1 MYKLAIVLGLMVLT
15 MSCSSVKRYSSVDR
29 TEREKPVFLSEG
41 SNEDSIR
48 VRMDIS
54 DSRISPP
61 APSGSS
67 KSLWDLQNDGQMAL
81 LKILAERY
89 KDNDK
94 FTDILNN
101 QYLSDD
107 GGTGGAIDYVRK
119 DVRIV
124 FSISRWHPY
133 DLILGK
139 TDGFSPADRIEY
151 LKYRLTL
158 DDPYSTIKFTSW
170 NRYGTAYGSINIAD
184 VSFQQT
190 LSATAGAG
198 NVPGFVTGG
207 GGSGASVSGSASKTE
222 NQRVRYRYIQLN
234 GSISNKTLQ
243 LESEGTREVDL
254 AGNVTADVT
263 MEFDAVP
270 EVLYALSKAKNDS
283 GVFLLP
289 EEVHLNETIAL
300 APRETS
306 IHNICAVL
314 SYDYAYRHVEKGAKT
329 FYEWDDK
336 VKYVTGTVSKKVT
349 LMKARDIVPPFCCL
363 KFQGD
368 SGNSGKNFI
377 KIRNLAAGLGVQET
391 TLAFANQSAANAFIT
406 WLVSYKCAQNDLD
419 KPIKLKNGYSLW
431 YNGAFLTRQRI
442 LDNKDQIAEV
452 FQYDAKE

>member
-1 MYKLAIVLGLMVLT
+1 MNKIIIVIGLAILSA
-15 MSCSSVKRYSSVDR
+15 SCTTVKRYSSVDH
-29 TEREKPVFLSEG
+29 TQREKPIFLSEG
-41 SNEDSIR
+41 ADEDNIR

-54 DSRISPP
+54 DSRISE
-61 APSGSS
+61 PSHAGSY
-67 KSLWDLQNDGQMAL
+67 KSLWDLQNDGQKAL

-101 QYLSDD
+101 QYLADD
-107 GGTGGAIDYVRK
+107 GGAGGAADYVRK

-133 DLILGK
+133 DQIQGK
-139 TDGFSPADRIEY
+139 ADGFSPADRIEY

-190 LSATAGAG
+190 LSATVDAG
-198 NVPGFVTGG
+198 NVPGFTGG
-207 GGSGASVSGSASKTE
+207 GGAGASVSGSASKTE
-222 NQRVRYRYIQLN
+222 NQKVRYRYIQLN

-283 GVFLLP
+283 GFFLLP
-289 EEVHLNETIAL
+289 DEVHLNETIAL
-300 APRETS
+300 APKETT

-314 SYDYAYRHVEKGAKT
+314 SYDYAYRHVEKGGKT

-336 VKYVTGTVSKKVT
+336 VKYVTGRVSKKVT
-349 LMKARDIVPPFCCL
+349 LMKARDIVPPYCCL

-368 SGNSGKNFI
+368 SGNYGKNFI

-391 TLAFANQSAANAFIT
+391 NLAFANQSAANAFIT
-406 WLVSYKCAQNDLD
+406 WLVSYKCPQKDLD
-419 KPIKLKNGYSLW
+419 KPIKLKNGYALW
-431 YNGAFLTRQRI
+431 YNGSFLTRQRI
-442 LDNKDQIAEV
+442 LDNKDQIAEI
-452 FQYDAKE
+452 FQYDTKD